1 MKDYDNAMKQ
11 FMIGDDQGSL
21 YMVGYMYAR
30 GEGVPQ
36 DGKLAAEW
44 YVKSAEKGSVKA
56 MYRLGV
62 MYANGYGV
70 EKDEKEAI
78 KWYKKAAF
86 KGFVPA
92 KDALK
97 RLEKS
102 SK

>member
-1 MKDYDNAMKQ
+1 
-11 FMIGDDQGSL
+11 
-21 YMVGYMYAR
+21 
-30 GEGVPQ
+30 
-36 DGKLAAEW
+36 
-44 YVKSAEKGSVKA
+44 

-70 EKDEKEAI
+70 EKDKKEAI